1 MTAAKPGLDRR
12 VWQMAFAR
20 AVNTMGL
27 SLVMSFLAIYVVE
40 SRGYKAW
47 VYGSIALAANLGQ
60 SFANAWAGELS
71 DRLGRKPLITTALFV
86 RSGFVALLG
95 TQVLLDAPVW
105 TIGANIVVTSTLRG
119 CFEPVAYALV
129 SDVVRDDQRVAAF
142 GIQRM
147 GTNLGWAIGPAL
159 GGVLTL
165 VIPYGA
171 IFYIAAAGLIIA
183 GIVALGVEDPV
194 RKHARPAADADLRAA
209 LTEGFADRVM
219 RMMLLGTLF
228 CALLETQMFST
239 FSIYMTEKI
248 HLTKADVGLL
258 YACNGLG
265 VLVLQFPA
273 LALIRRFGIRVMLPW
288 SSAVDAAGFALIGL
302 AGGFLGGAISILAL
316 TCAEVVFDPAQQA
329 AIAEIADPAHR
340 GRAYGIVGFAST
352 VGIAFAPLL
361 GGLLVDAIGDH
372 HLLMWLVVATMGIAQ
387 TWCFVVFVRRRRQPR
402 RVVPGFASG
411 RRDPEV

>member
-1 MTAAKPGLDRR
+1 MTAVHAGLDRR

-20 AVNTMGL
+20 AINTMGL

-47 VYGSIALAANLGQ
+47 VYGSIALAANLAQ
-60 SFANAWAGELS
+60 SLSNAWAGDLS
-71 DRLGRKPLITTALFV
+71 DRLGRKPLITSALFV
-86 RSGFVALLG
+86 RSGFIALLG

-147 GTNLGWAIGPAL
+147 GTNLGWAVGPAL

-165 VIPYGA
+165 VMPYGA
-171 IFYIAAAGLIIA
+171 IFYIAAAGLILA
-183 GIVALGVEDPV
+183 GFVTLGVEDPV
-194 RKHARPAADADLRAA
+194 RRHARPAADGDLRKA
-209 LTEGFADRVM
+209 LDEGLTDRVM

-273 LALIRRFGIRVMLPW
+273 LALIRRFGIRTMLPW
-288 SSAVDAAGFALIGL
+288 SSAIDTLGFAMIGL
-302 AGGFLGGAISILAL
+302 ASGFVGGTISILAL

-329 AIAEIADPAHR
+329 AIAEVADPAHR

-387 TWCFVVFVRRRRQPR
+387 TVCFIAFVRRLRPARHSAPS
-402 RVVPGFASG
+402 VVAA
-411 RRDPEV
+411 RDPRT